1 MTLDFWDLLMKW
13 VRSGEMDKEEAYRR
27 NNYYRFVV
35 RCPGI
40 NSPAEYVLETPIDE
54 LPPFTLEVYDAS
66 ASVEIWEGC
75 AVMVDEGYITAYE
88 AAEEYYMAVRA

>member
-1 MTLDFWDLLMKW
+1 MDRVISNEMT
-13 VRSGEMDKEEAYRR
+13 KEEAYQR

-40 NSPAEYVLETPIDE
+40 DSPAKYVLETPIDE
-54 LPPFTLEVYDAS
+54 LPPFTLEVYDTQA
-66 ASVEIWEGC
+66 ALEIWEGC
-75 AVMVDEGYITAYE
+75 AQMVDDGYISAYE